1 MRVGTWRHG
10 NCPSRGTAWRCPLTS
25 RHCRQ
30 APAVAQR
37 GRGQGAR
44 CPPCGRLR
52 PGKKQVGLAGLSA
65 QFFREPKTAVKVKT
79 RRKRRNH
86 LAENILF
93 APRGNEVHR
102 QSTGHQGNLRGS
114 AEELLDRWKVT
125 TPSTDGRRDSRPVPS
140 RPVPQTGS
148 PCDPR
153 QTARRRPL
161 ELQQLHSDV
170 HTIEARKP

>member
-1 MRVGTWRHG
+1 MRAGTWRLG
-10 NCPSRGTAWRCPLTS
+10 NCPSRGTAWRCPVTP

-52 PGKKQVGLAGLSA
+52 PGKEQVGLAGLSA
-65 QFFREPKTAVKVKT
+65 QFFREPKTAVKVNT
-79 RRKRRNH
+79 RRKRRKH
-86 LAENILF
+86 LVENILF
-93 APRGNEVHR
+93 APRGNQVHR

-114 AEELLDRWKVT
+114 AEELLDRVEGDNAEHRWAQ
-125 TPSTDGRRDSRPVPS
+125 GQPS
-140 RPVPQTGS
+140 RPTNGS

-161 ELQQLHSDV
+161 ELQPLHSDL
-170 HTIEARKP
+170 HAIEARKP